1 MQVAVNVRMDG
12 GGLSPHLGHLREEEM
27 SFKKVP
33 TMLAAGALAM
43 ASASTALAGEVL
55 KWAHVYETGSAYHQV
70 AEWAAD
76 EISERTDGRVEIK
89 VFPASTLG
97 KEVEINEGLGI
108 GSVDIIYTGPSFV
121 ERYYGPIAISDYP
134 FIMRGFDHWK
144 SYRSSD
150 LFSELSAGYN
160 GATGNHVLGLVYY
173 GQRHVTSNKPILSP
187 ADMEGL
193 KIRVPNSPVMLMF
206 PNSVGANPTPMAFSE
221 VYLALQQG
229 VVDAQE
235 NPLPTI
241 QFKKFYEVQTNI
253 NLTGHILN
261 SLLVIASDDALNR
274 VGDDAAVVREIMDQ
288 AALKV
293 SEEIYQSELD
303 LVSWFREKG
312 ITVNEVD
319 KQPFQDAVR
328 PKLLG
333 DDVPYTEEHFRRLG
347 EL

>member
-1 MQVAVNVRMDG
+1 MTIRNFASIV
-12 GGLSPHLGHLREEEM
+12 
-27 SFKKVP
+27 
-33 TMLAAGALAM
+33 AAGCF
-43 ASASTALAGEVL
+43 ALAGSTAAFAQETL

-76 EISERTDGRVEIK
+76 EIKERTEGRVEIN

-97 KEVEINEGLGI
+97 KEVEINEGLGL
-108 GSVDIIYTGPSFV
+108 GAVDIIYTGPSFV

-134 FIMRGFDHWK
+134 FIMRGWDHWL
-144 SYRSSD
+144 SYRGSD
-150 LFSELSAGYN
+150 LFSELSDGYHD
-160 GATGNHVLGLVYY
+160 ATGNQVMGLVYY

-206 PNSVGANPTPMAFSE
+206 PNAVGANPTPMAFSE

-261 SLLVIASDDALNR
+261 SLLVIASDSALDR
-274 VGDDAAVVREIMDQ
+274 VGDDAAVVREVLDA
-288 AALKV
+288 AALKA
-293 SEEIYQSELD
+293 SEEINQAELD
-303 LVSWFREKG
+303 LVAWFREQG

-319 KQPFQDAVR
+319 KAPFQDAVK
-328 PKLLG
+328 PMLTG
-333 DDVPYTEEHFRRLG
+333 EDVPYTMEHFRRLG